1 MAGKWL
7 DTQLLSTTPIPS
19 DIDKAGVVGEQTLL
33 FDPIRAIDRRTN
45 QDLNSNEAL
54 IRILK
59 NTEIDIS
66 LRTIGNAFFPRVI
79 TLGTSPSLVIAPNR
93 SPRGYIIINAN
104 TSASGITTTLTMFA
118 AATVLPVATTNTA
131 AVSVGGYE
139 TARFLLNVTEPSA
152 GALTS
157 FNLETQDPISG
168 NWAIAQADIFQFG
181 GGGVANGTYYAN
193 VGGIGVDDQMRI
205 SAVVDGDTMTC
216 SLACILK
223 PAISATIAG
232 ATAFIG
238 GPDVNTTIGFP
249 VLSGTRETFY
259 LKENTAIYGVATG
272 ALTLNVFELQ

>member
-1 MAGKWL
+1 MWL
-7 DTQLLSTTPIPS
+7 DTQIQSTTPIPS
-19 DIDKAGVVGEQTLL
+19 DIDQTGVVGEQTLL
-33 FDPIRAIDRRTN
+33 YDPIRSIDRRTLK
-45 QDLNSNEAL
+45 DLDNNDAL

-59 NTEIDIS
+59 NTDIDIA

-79 TLGTSPSLVIAPNR
+79 TLGTDPTLIIAPNR
-93 SPRGYIIINAN
+93 SPRGYILINAN

-139 TARFLLNVTEPSA
+139 TARFLCNVTEASA
-152 GALTS
+152 GATTS

-168 NWAIAQADIFQFG
+168 NWAIAQSDIFQWG
-181 GGGVANGTYYAN
+181 GGGAAVGTYYAN

-205 SAVVDGDTMTC
+205 SAVVGGDTMTC

-238 GPDVNTTIGFP
+238 GPDVNTTIGYP
-249 VLSGTRETFY
+249 VLSGTKETFY
-259 LKENTAIYGVATG
+259 LKENTAIYGIATG

>member
-1 MAGKWL
+1 MWL
-7 DTQLLSTTPIPS
+7 DTQVQSVVPIPL
-19 DIDKAGVVGEQTLL
+19 DIDKTGIVGEQTNLY
-33 FDPIRAIDRRTN
+33 DPLRAIDRRSN
-45 QDLNSNEAL
+45 KDLDNNDAL

-59 NTEIDIS
+59 NTDIDIA

-79 TLGTSPSLVIAPNR
+79 TLSTTPTLIIAPNR
-93 SPRGYIIINAN
+93 SPRGYILINAN

-118 AATVLPVATTNTA
+118 AGTVLPVSTTNTA
-131 AVSVGGYE
+131 TVNVSGYE
-139 TARFLLNVTEPSA
+139 TARFILNVEEPSS
-152 GALTS
+152 GAATS

-168 NWAIAQADIFQFG
+168 NWAVAQSDIFQFG
-181 GGGVANGTYYAN
+181 GGGAANGTYYAN
-193 VGGIGVDDQMRI
+193 VGGIGIDDQMRI
-205 SAVVDGDTMTC
+205 AAVVDGDSMTC

-272 ALTLNVFELQ
+272 ALTLNLFELQ

>member
-1 MAGKWL
+1 MWL
-7 DTQLLSTTPIPS
+7 DTQVQSVVPIPL
-19 DIDKAGVVGEQTLL
+19 DIDKTGVVGEQTNLY
-33 FDPIRAIDRRTN
+33 DPLRAIDRRSN
-45 QDLNSNEAL
+45 KDLDNNDAL

-59 NTEIDIS
+59 NTDIDIA

-79 TLGTSPSLVIAPNR
+79 TLSTVPSVIIAPNR
-93 SPRGYIIINAN
+93 FPRGYILINAN

-131 AVSVGGYE
+131 AVNVSGYE
-139 TARFLLNVTEPSA
+139 TARFLLNVTEPSS
-152 GALTS
+152 GVLTS

-181 GGGVANGTYYAN
+181 GGGVAVGTYYAN

-205 SAVVDGDTMTC
+205 SAVVDGDSMTC

-249 VLSGTRETFY
+249 ILSGTRETFY

-272 ALTLNVFELQ
+272 ALTLNLFELQ